1 MTGTVLE
8 SDTLRIAIN
17 PRVGGTIT
25 AIEHKLIGLSVLGST
40 PWDPLDSPLE
50 SSAAP
55 DEQTWLTRY
64 GGGWPLLFP
73 NGGDA
78 CMFDGNFHGFHGE
91 ASISPWEVE
100 VSASMVQLTRRF
112 TTVPVRMQREMTVD
126 GDVLTIREIVE
137 AKGER
142 PVLAMWGHHPTF
154 GSDLLDGDFEI
165 QSGACNV
172 TVDEGYDP
180 AANPLRPGA
189 TGRWPMVPGKAGA
202 FDLQRP
208 LYGKADGKI
217 AALAYLHDFESP
229 WISIRRLDD
238 AVAVVL
244 SWDANVFP
252 CTWLWYELGGTVEA
266 PWFGRGRLIGL
277 EPNTTCSASGLADA
291 ARRGKRLLTLQPG
304 VPLTATI
311 RLHVFKPTGAVRGVD
326 PEGRAHPHTR
336 AVELR

>member
-1 MTGTVLE
+1 MAGMVFASAPMIILPRLAHIQGCGRTVQIPARYWKAARFIVGT
-8 SDTLRIAIN
+8 
-17 PRVGGTIT
+17 PRRRHHHGDRTQ
-25 AIEHKLIGLSVLGST
+25 ASACRFWDRHLGS
-40 PWDPLDSPLE
+40 LVPLE

-100 VSASMVQLTRRF
+100 VSASMVLLTRRF

-137 AKGER
+137 AEGER

-172 TVDEGYDP
+172 TVD
-180 AANPLRPGA
+180 
-189 TGRWPMVPGKAGA
+189 
-202 FDLQRP
+202 
-208 LYGKADGKI
+208 
-217 AALAYLHDFESP
+217 
-229 WISIRRLDD
+229 RL
-238 AVAVVL
+238 
-244 SWDANVFP
+244 
-252 CTWLWYELGGTVEA
+252 
-266 PWFGRGRLIGL
+266 
-277 EPNTTCSASGLADA
+277 
-291 ARRGKRLLTLQPG
+291 
-304 VPLTATI
+304 
-311 RLHVFKPTGAVRGVD
+311 
-326 PEGRAHPHTR
+326 
-336 AVELR
+336 